1 MDPMTEQLT
10 LELPEE
16 LARRA
21 REFAAA
27 SHRRVEDAIVE
38 WIDRAVSEHDI
49 SRLSDDQIKD
59 LCGLTL
65 DDAEQQ
71 QLSLLLEKQREQ
83 EIDSLES
90 QRLDLLM
97 DNYQRGLLLKARA
110 LKEAVK
116 RGLKSRLD
124 DHAA

>member
-1 MDPMTEQLT
+1 MTEQLT
-10 LELPEE
+10 LDLPEE

-27 SHRRVEDAIVE
+27 THRRVEDAIVE
-38 WIDRAVSEHDI
+38 WIDRAVTEQDFAH
-49 SRLSDDQIKD
+49 LSDDQIKD
-59 LCGLTL
+59 LCDLKL

-71 QLSLLLEKQREQ
+71 QMSVLLEKQREQ
-83 EIDSLES
+83 EIDPVES
-90 QRLDLLM
+90 QRLELLM
-97 DNYQRGLLLKARA
+97 DNYRRGLLLKARA

-116 RGLKSRLD
+116 RGLKARLD

>member
-1 MDPMTEQLT
+1 MTEQLT
-10 LELPEE
+10 LDLPEE

-27 SHRRVEDAIVE
+27 THRRVEDAIVE
-38 WIDRAVSEHDI
+38 WIDRAVTEQDVAH
-49 SRLSDDQIKD
+49 LSDDQLKD
-59 LCGLTL
+59 LCDLKL

-71 QLSLLLEKQREQ
+71 QMSVLLEKQREQ
-83 EIDSLES
+83 EIDPVES
-90 QRLDLLM
+90 QRLELLM
-97 DNYQRGLLLKARA
+97 DNYRRGLLLKARA

-116 RGLKSRLD
+116 RGLKARLD